1 MDSYESNCIILG
13 IILGSFLSD
22 IKKLAQLWYY
32 GILLPEKEEDTSL
45 LFISNLTIVPL
56 KKVVES
62 CGLIIIK
69 F

>member
-1 MDSYESNCIILG
+1 MDRYASKCIVLG

-22 IKKLAQLWYY
+22 IKKIAQLWYY
-32 GILLPEKEEDTSL
+32 GILLLEKEEDTSL
-45 LFISNLTIVPL
+45 LFLSNLTIVPL

-62 CGLIIIK
+62 CCLITIK